1 MTKQYI
7 VEKGCSLPLCCIDNG
22 VYIDY
27 LSGQVID
34 NKNTLNFIKEGLER
48 KSMKI
53 KDIDFVIYEISYEKE
68 GDLKFV
74 GVHKLVLNTIHTV
87 VAYNYVINGC
97 SNYLSEDKQPLTN
110 DKRQYIVDKLMKG
123 EYEQVIIWE

>member
-1 MTKQYI
+1 MTKQYL
-7 VEKGCSLPLCCIDNG
+7 VENGCSLPLCYVDND

-34 NKNTLNFIKEGLER
+34 NKNVLNFIKEGLER

-53 KDIDFVIYEISYEKE
+53 KDIDLVIYQIVTS
-68 GDLKFV
+68 GNINDRRF
-74 GVHKLVLNTIHTV
+74 

-97 SNYLSEDKQPLTN
+97 SNYLSENKQPLTN